1 MDPSSRYL
9 MHAVSISGTFSKF
22 SRRSIKWSGGKAIY
36 ATGVQ
41 FPSVHYDGNT
51 FLPGQANNFY
61 VYPAVGLAIYA
72 TRAKFVTD
80 GMCIEA
86 ARAIANQVTDN
97 QLKMGMLF
105 PPQSIYQLGF

>member
-1 MDPSSRYL
+1 VPFQYL
-9 MHAVSISGTFSKF
+9 GLSVNSPEEAYE
-22 SRRSIKWSGGKAIY
+22 WSGGKAIY

-41 FPSVHYDGNT
+41 FPPVHYDGNT

-86 ARAIANQVTDN
+86 ARATANQA
-97 QLKMGMLF
+97 
-105 PPQSIYQLGF
+105 SLGSSVIVVQGCLLYY